1 MEMNSNSGVKN
12 NLDLESTLSL
22 KGRPDILPKPPVLTQ
37 SEIEL
42 LRQDLKDSMA
52 YLVNKAKNVYAN
64 HEK

>member
-1 MEMNSNSGVKN
+1 
-12 NLDLESTLSL
+12 
-22 KGRPDILPKPPVLTQ
+22 LPKPPVLTQ